1 MKILV
6 WLTLLLAPLCNAE
19 SGSLVLGQSESSN
32 RFRPH
37 INQVTEQIFSLAGIS
52 VQVNV
57 LPNERSMVMANH
69 GVIDGEVGRTPNLE
83 ASFANLVM
91 IPTALET
98 LDYVVI
104 VLAERACPSLTE
116 LNELRGIAIKGLPY
130 FDELIRRYPNN
141 IQFTH
146 SMASID
152 QMLRT
157 DRGDYSVA
165 PLDVAPMVKKMFDVT
180 FCQIEQPIFT
190 LNTHIYLHEKHA
202 ELVGQVDRAVQE
214 YLANT
219 ENEAAL

>member
-1 MKILV
+1 MKIWF
-6 WLTLLLAPLCNAE
+6 WLMLLLVPLCFAE
-19 SGSLVLGQSESSN
+19 SGPLVLGHSESSN
-32 RFRPH
+32 RFRPQ
-37 INQVTEQIFSLAGIS
+37 INQVTSQIFSLAAIP
-52 VQVNV
+52 VQINV

-104 VLAERACPSLTE
+104 VLAERVCPKYSE

-157 DRGDYSVA
+157 GRGDYSVA
-165 PLDVAPMVKKMFDVT
+165 PLDVAPMVQKMFDVT
-180 FCQIEQPIFT
+180 FCQVEQPVFT
-190 LNTHIYLHEKHA
+190 LNTHIYLHKKHA
-202 ELVGQVDRAVQE
+202 ELVDQVDQAVQE
-214 YLANT
+214 YLANKG
-219 ENEAAL
+219 EEAAL